1 ALTEHAS
8 GQRGNTLLALDTVGI
23 DLDREDVTLTWRA
36 LFPLDDPLKQV
47 RIRRTRLAATS
58 STGGARHVG

>member
-8 GQRGNTLLALDTVGI
+8 GQRGNTPLALDSVVI
-23 DLDREDVTLTWRA
+23 DLDHEDVSLTWRA

-47 RIRRTRLAATS
+47 RIRRTPLAALS